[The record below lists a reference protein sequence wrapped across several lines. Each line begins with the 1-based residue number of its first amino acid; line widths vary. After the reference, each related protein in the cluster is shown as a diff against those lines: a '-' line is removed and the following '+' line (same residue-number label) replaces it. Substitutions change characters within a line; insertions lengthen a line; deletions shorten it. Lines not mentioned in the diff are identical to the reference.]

1 MTNRSNPVHSVFESL
16 QAAWLLQRLS
26 AGGRPAS
33 FATNEQ
39 LSALGMMRPAS
50 RTATRGDCPFDLR

>member
-39 LSALGMMRPAS
+39 LSALGLSRGGLHPA
-50 RTATRGDCPFDLR
+50 RRHEGPFELR